1 MSTEKKRFISSELE
15 DLLKEVE
22 EDHKKSGEII
32 KKKKENKKKKPKI
45 RFDII
50 IAVLLAVVILG
61 GVVFLV
67 SHFVGKNNS
76 ASNKET
82 VANPLEDEKYP
93 EISDVIKNY
102 LNAFLIEDEQ
112 KRLQVLAQYVGNMYD
127 INKIKYNNYVSAYS
141 DIECYTKDGQYE
153 NTYVVYAYYQTEY
166 KNIDTPAPSI
176 TRFYVVRDG
185 KTGNVYIQNDPGEE
199 VEKYMDSLTK
209 DDDVQKLL
217 KSVSQEFEEA
227 RKSDKRLDD
236 YFNKISEKVSEK
248 KEEASTKENSTTKAS
263 DETTQKATKKKK

>member
-1 MSTEKKRFISSELE
+1 MKTHTL
-15 DLLKEVE
+15 
-22 EDHKKSGEII
+22 
-32 KKKKENKKKKPKI
+32 
-45 RFDII
+45 
-50 IAVLLAVVILG
+50 
-61 GVVFLV
+61 
-67 SHFVGKNNS
+67 
-76 ASNKET
+76 
-82 VANPLEDEKYP
+82 
-93 EISDVIKNY
+93 
-102 LNAFLIEDEQ
+102 
-112 KRLQVLAQYVGNMYD
+112 
-127 INKIKYNNYVSAYS
+127 
-141 DIECYTKDGQYE
+141 
-153 NTYVVYAYYQTEY
+153 Y

-227 RKSDKRLDD
+227 RKSDKKLDD

>member
-1 MSTEKKRFISSELE
+1 MSTEKKQFISSELE

-50 IAVLLAVVILG
+50 IAILLAVVILG

-141 DIECYTKDGQYE
+141 DIECYTKEGQYE

-227 RKSDKRLDD
+227 RKSDKKLDD

-263 DETTQKATKKKK
+263 DETTQQATKKQK

>member
-22 EDHKKSGEII
+22 EDHKKSSEII
-32 KKKKENKKKKPKI
+32 KKKKENKRKPKI

-50 IAVLLAVVILG
+50 IAILLAVVILG

-67 SHFVGKNNS
+67 SRFVGSSNS

-82 VANPLEDEKYP
+82 VENPLEDEKYP

-141 DIECYTKDGQYE
+141 DIECYTKEGQYE

-176 TRFYVVRDG
+176 TRFYVVRDA

-227 RKSDKRLDD
+227 RKSDKKLDD
-236 YFNKISEKVSEK
+236 YFNKISEKASEK
-248 KEEASTKENSTTKAS
+248 KEEKSTTKEGGTTKAS
-263 DETTQKATKKKK
+263 DETTKKQK